1 MIEAQ
6 DRPDDHDAVAP
17 WSYETEVKVPI
28 AATEARDLGEGAA
41 APSDR
46 ESSGSEEKPADA
58 RREAKPREED
68 AGGGQKIGQEE
79 PGRDTNDKDQRDESK
94 ADKAED
100 GGKDE
105 PPPPPPSKWVFI
117 VAGLVLAGL
126 LAWGAYAHWRSNQNA
141 SSTQQAVADRTPEV
155 RTVQAERDDKP
166 LDLTLPGQTEAIE
179 TASLY
184 ARATGYITERRA
196 DIGSRVKKGDLLL
209 HIAAPDLDQQLAQ
222 AEAQVG
228 QVKAAEAQAA
238 AQVNQAEANVNLAK
252 VTLART
258 STLTQ
263 QGYDTLQNRDNQT
276 AALLAQQANLDT
288 ATAGVKVAEA
298 NTKAQL
304 ATVDRLKALAAFE
317 DIVAPFDGVV
327 TVRNV
332 DVGDLVNADSASA
345 TPLFSLARDAVIR
358 VTVQVPQN
366 AATGVRNG
374 LPAKIAISQMPG
386 TFFRG
391 TITRSS
397 VALLTSA
404 RTLDTEVDIPNPDGR
419 LRPGLFAYV
428 TIDIPRDHANV
439 VVPAEAL
446 IFNQH
451 GLQVAT
457 VTDDKVALRSVV
469 VDRDLGTTVELKE
482 GLEGGEQV
490 VLSPPALLESGQK
503 VKVKAPDKPAEGG
516 PGGEGSAGGDKP
528 KDGASGQKP
537 KQG

>member
-1 MIEAQ
+1 MTEAP
-6 DRPDDHDAVAP
+6 DRPDDHGSSEP
-17 WSYETEVKVPI
+17 WSYGARLEAPPGQPV
-28 AATEARDLGEGAA
+28 AASPGQADASREAGD
-41 APSDR
+41 APSR
-46 ESSGSEEKPADA
+46 S
-58 RREAKPREED
+58 R
-68 AGGGQKIGQEE
+68 E
-79 PGRDTNDKDQRDESK
+79 PGKGGDRRPSGDQAQDCTTQDGQAQEKQEDRKD
-94 ADKAED
+94 
-100 GGKDE
+100 DE

-117 VAGLVLAGL
+117 VAGLILAGF
-126 LAWGAYAHWRSNQNA
+126 LAWGGYAHWRRNQNA
-141 SSTQQAVADRTPEV
+141 ASTQQATADRSPEV
-155 RTVQAERDDKP
+155 RTIAAEREDKP
-166 LDLTLPGQTEAIE
+166 LDLTLPGQTEALE

-184 ARATGYITERRA
+184 ARATGYITERRV

-222 AEAQVG
+222 AQAQVG

-238 AQVNQAEANVNLAK
+238 AQVSQAEANVNLAK

-276 AALLAQQANLDT
+276 ANLLAQQANLDT
-288 ATAGVKVAEA
+288 ANAGVKVAEA
-298 NTKAQL
+298 NSKAQL

-317 DIVAPFDGVV
+317 DIVAPFDGIV

-345 TPLFSLARDAVIR
+345 TPLFSMARDAVIR

-366 AATGVRNG
+366 AAVGVRNG
-374 LPAKIAISQMPG
+374 LPAKIEVPEMPG
-386 TFFRG
+386 MVFRG
-391 TITRSS
+391 TIARSS

-419 LRPGLFAYV
+419 LRPGFFAYV
-428 TIDIPRDHANV
+428 TIDIPRDRSHV
-439 VVPAEAL
+439 LVPAEAL

-457 VTDDKVALRSVV
+457 VKDDKVALRSVMI
-469 VDRDLGTTVELKE
+469 DRDLGTSVELKE

-490 VLSPPALLESGQK
+490 ILSPPALLESGQK
-503 VKVKAPDKPAEGG
+503 VRVKAPDAPADGG
-516 PGGEGSAGGDKP
+516 AGDKGGAGDDKP
-528 KDGASGQKP
+528 KDGAAGQAP